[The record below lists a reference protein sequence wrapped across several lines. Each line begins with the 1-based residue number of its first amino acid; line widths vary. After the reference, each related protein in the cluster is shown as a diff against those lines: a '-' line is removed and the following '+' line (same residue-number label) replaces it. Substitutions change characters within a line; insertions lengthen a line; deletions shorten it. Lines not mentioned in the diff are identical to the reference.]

1 MGFQPHS
8 GLAPTPSTSVA
19 PLIPEDPGQ
28 PTDCHTTFLSKW
40 VSLTPT
46 LHSLPIARSTITTLV
61 PDVFGLSLAGSF
73 IRRAS
78 TSWLTIPCLT
88 TNMHAAGH
96 REVLMSFQGKY
107 ALITGSSRGIGRGI
121 ALKLAEKGA
130 RVAVHYYR
138 NQEAAQATL
147 EKIRALGSDGFIV
160 QADVCRPDEIRR
172 MFQQVRSEFGGLDI
186 FVSNARTETPT
197 SYETPLEISLEKWG
211 TAVDSQAKAVL
222 GAVREAAPLM
232 SDGGR
237 IVAITFAP
245 GGRFGSWQ
253 PWVAMGAAKAAMESL
268 VRYFAGALAGRGI
281 TVNSISP
288 GWVEDSVLNSLPEAF
303 QTGVRE
309 WQERGWTPMR
319 RLGTPADIGN
329 AVALICSPEAAWIT
343 GQLIEADGGAS
354 LVDAHLPL
362 EFQGLEKPPEK
373 RAKSQG
379 A

>member
-61 PDVFGLSLAGSF
+61 PDVFGLSLAGSV

-88 TNMHAAGH
+88 TYMHAAGH
-96 REVLMSFQGKY
+96 REVNMSFKGKN

-138 NQEAAQATL
+138 NRDAAQATL
-147 EKIRALGSDGFIV
+147 KKIRELGSDGFLV
-160 QADVCRPDEIRR
+160 QADVCHPDEVTHIFR
-172 MFQQVRSEFGGLDI
+172 QVRSEFGSLDI
-186 FVSNARTETPT
+186 FVSNARTEAPT
-197 SYETPLEISLEKWG
+197 FYQAPMEITLDKWD
-211 TAVDSQAKAVL
+211 TAVDSQAKAFLV
-222 GAVREAAPLM
+222 GVRESAPLM

-237 IVAITFAP
+237 IVAITYAP

-253 PWVAMGAAKAAMESL
+253 PWVAMGAAKAAMEVL
-268 VRYFAGALAGRGI
+268 VRYFAVALASRGI
-281 TVNSISP
+281 TVNTISP
-288 GWVEDSVLNSLPEAF
+288 GWIEDSVLNSLPEVF

-309 WQERGWTPMR
+309 WQERGWTPMG
-319 RLGTPADIGN
+319 RLGTPADIGT
-329 AVALICSPEAAWIT
+329 AVALICSPDAAWIT
-343 GQLIEADGGAS
+343 GQLIDVDGGAS
-354 LVDAHLPL
+354 LMNAHLPL
-362 EFQGLEKPPEK
+362 EFQGVAKPKKAE
-373 RAKSQG
+373 A